1 MRYSTQIYTILF
13 LCLFILS
20 AESNSE
26 KDIITEDRLSK
37 IKSILNINVNLS
49 PDISLNDYNDSLHV
63 LSKLKGQVVLLNFWA
78 TWCGPCRM
86 EIPDFNRIYEKYHQY
101 GFEILGISLSD
112 SKKQLLDFSKVYGV
126 KYPLLYGS
134 YKDIDEVTKSFGG
147 IPAVPWSF
155 LIGIDGEIIKTYPGA
170 ILKDY
175 DPILFQDLTYTIE
188 KQLKI
193 SSQDLE

>member
-13 LCLFILS
+13 FCLFILR

-37 IKSILNINVNLS
+37 IKSILNNNVNLA
-49 PDISLNDYNDSLHV
+49 PDITLNDYNDSLHV

-86 EIPDFNRIYEKYHQY
+86 EIPDFNILYEKYHQY

-126 KYPLLYGS
+126 KYQLLYGS
-134 YKDIDEVTKSFGG
+134 YKDIDEITKSFGG
-147 IPAVPWSF
+147 VPAVPWSF
-155 LIGIDGEIIKTYPGA
+155 LIGIEGEIIKTYPGA

-175 DPILFQDLTYTIE
+175 DPILYQDLTYTIE
-188 KQLKI
+188 NQLKI
-193 SSQDLE
+193 SNQDLE